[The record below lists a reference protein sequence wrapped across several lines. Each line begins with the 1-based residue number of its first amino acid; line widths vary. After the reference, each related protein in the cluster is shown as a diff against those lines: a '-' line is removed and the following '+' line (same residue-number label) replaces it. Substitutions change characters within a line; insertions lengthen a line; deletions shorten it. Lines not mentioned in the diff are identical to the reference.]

1 MPRTDPYVNF
11 RFLVEI
17 DGIAMAAFSECNGF
31 GSRVDVVE
39 YREGGDPSTVR
50 KRPGRVTYPDITL
63 RWGVADTAWARQ
75 LVEWHLTVVNN
86 AIERRNGSI
95 VLLDDAGREAER
107 WNFFSAWP
115 SALDY
120 PDFSARGNEIAINT
134 LTVTCERLEPA

>member
-1 MPRTDPYVNF
+1 MARVDPYVNF

-17 DGIAMAAFSECNGF
+17 DGIAMASFSECSGF

-50 KRPGRVTYPDITL
+50 KRPGRVAYPDITL
-63 RWGVADTAWARQ
+63 RWGIADTTWARQ
-75 LVEWHLTVVNN
+75 LVDWHMSVVHN
-86 AIERRNGSI
+86 AIERKNGSI
-95 VLLDDAGREAER
+95 VLLDDASQEAER
-107 WNFFSAWP
+107 WNFFGAWP

-120 PDFSARGNEIAINT
+120 PDFSARGNEISISS